1 MEVNER
7 RECDLRSEEAV
18 LVKRAGLPK
27 PPMGRLSPRLRLI
40 VTNIAEFFGPAN
52 KSSLPAF
59 LLFRGYRFVGD
70 VLDFARCQLFDQ
82 RRERAM
88 IFDCRLLCGFLEI
101 GINPKT
107 DLRHLLAFFR
117 HGLPVDTLL

>member
-1 MEVNER
+1 MKVNEQ

-59 LLFRGYRFVGD
+59 LLLRGYRFVGD
-70 VLDFARCQLFDQ
+70 VLDFARCQLKSCTGGFFGW
-82 RRERAM
+82 RRDMLKTR
-88 IFDCRLLCGFLEI
+88 RL
-101 GINPKT
+101 
-107 DLRHLLAFFR
+107 RM
-117 HGLPVDTLL
+117 